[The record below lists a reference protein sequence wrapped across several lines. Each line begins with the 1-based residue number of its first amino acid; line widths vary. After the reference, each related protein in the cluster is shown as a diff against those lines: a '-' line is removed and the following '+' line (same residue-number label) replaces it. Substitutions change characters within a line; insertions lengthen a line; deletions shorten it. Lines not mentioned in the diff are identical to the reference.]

1 MESNRV
7 EALRA
12 RVEAIW
18 KEILEMPDGQTQ
30 ATFFELKG
38 DSISAIRLVSR
49 IEEELD
55 VLLDVGDL
63 FEDDQFD
70 RAAELVPAQA
80 GVAVVDVVQ
89 VEAQR
94 GLDPVV
100 VMPEIERGPLLV
112 GELLAGQLGQALEI
126 PLAWRA
132 RGKHEQH

>member
-63 FEDDQFD
+63 FEDDPDLETF
-70 RAAELVPAQA
+70 VS
-80 GVAVVDVVQ
+80 DVV
-89 VEAQR
+89 AR
-94 GLDPVV
+94 A
-100 VMPEIERGPLLV
+100 ERP
-112 GELLAGQLGQALEI
+112 AA
-126 PLAWRA
+126 
-132 RGKHEQH
+132 